1 MDDSPPVQSGGSQ
14 QGETAIMPTS
24 EIKELENGFSAV
36 QFEGD
41 DGFAAFL
48 AGGGNAALPIND
60 IRTRAVLY
68 APLDGM
74 NAAGLA
80 VSVNMIEDAAVIERN
95 TDKPDITSA
104 VRLLLIKAA
113 NVEEALGLCRKR
125 RVFASL
131 RAPSSARGARIFCA

>member
-1 MDDSPPVQSGGSQ
+1 
-14 QGETAIMPTS
+14 
-24 EIKELENGFSAV
+24 
-36 QFEGD
+36 
-41 DGFAAFL
+41 
-48 AGGGNAALPIND
+48 
-60 IRTRAVLY
+60 
-68 APLDGM
+68 M